1 MNVAVRKLRANSNY
15 EKMKSI
21 EAPSPESQ
29 NCFKMCLVPSVPPE
43 KLPLD
48 VLLGEHLSEGSN

>member
-1 MNVAVRKLRANSNY
+1 MNVTVRKLRANSNY

-29 NCFKMCLVPSVPPE
+29 NYFKMCLVPSVHPE

-48 VLLGEHLSEGSN
+48 VLMGEHLCESGN